1 MNSLYI
7 PIILGATRE
16 RRKSENIAKLIFS
29 KLKLIDGITTEIV
42 DTRDYKLEFDDS
54 VSIPEFSEIVKKANA
69 FVLVFPEYNHGIPG
83 KLKSLLD
90 TEFDEYS
97 LKPVALASVSD
108 GQFGGVRAVEM
119 ITPVLTN
126 FGMVVTGI
134 TLHVPYVDRVIDQDG
149 KVIDDKITERVDK
162 FIQKLLYITN
172 VITDGKKNNTS

>member
-1 MNSLYI
+1 MNNLNI

-16 RRKSENIAKLIFS
+16 KRKSENIAKLIHT
-29 KLKLIDGITTEIV
+29 KLALIDGVTTQIV
-42 DTRDYKLEFDDS
+42 DARDYKLEFDDS
-54 VSIPEFSEIVKKANA
+54 VSIPEFNKIVKEANA
-69 FVLVFPEYNHGIPG
+69 YILVFPEYNHGIPG

-134 TLHVPYVDRVIDQDG
+134 NLHVPNVGQ
-149 KVIDDKITERVDK
+149 VIDDKGNVLDNKIVQRVDK

-172 VITDGKKNNTS
+172 VIVDGKKSNTP